1 MGDIPIGVSLSSADV
16 FFERHLFDTEWCG
29 GAPAEGSYA
38 EDPFTAKWGQNWG
51 IPLYRWDV
59 MAQDNFAWWRR
70 RVKYCTKIFS
80 MYRIDHILGFYRIYS
95 FPWKPTENGV
105 FLPLSPDQAAQRTGG
120 RLPGFKPRGDDN
132 AADRNMN
139 LADGDLYLRLL
150 LSAAPGVSVVGED
163 LGCVPDYVR
172 PNMRQ
177 LDIPGFKIPHWEIK
191 ADGTITSGKEYH
203 ECSFAAFGT
212 HDFETIMQTW
222 NDSYAKI
229 ERARKLGLW
238 ENGSPKTP
246 SSPEQENIVRQAED
260 GARLLK
266 WFADFSGMQ
275 PETWLSC
282 WNQEIKTAM
291 YNALFRSRSRY
302 AAILWPALFG
312 INKRLNIPGTTGG
325 TNWRERMP
333 FKAVEACGMPQT
345 AWLRTIIDESG
356 RTPLQGEDAIRALK
370 ESSKRLFPK
379 ITVNNERFLK
389 RMLMWPNGKTL

>member
-1 MGDIPIGVSLSSADV
+1 
-16 FFERHLFDTEWCG
+16 
-29 GAPAEGSYA
+29 
-38 EDPFTAKWGQNWG
+38 
-51 IPLYRWDV
+51 
-59 MAQDNFAWWRR
+59 
-70 RVKYCTKIFS
+70 
-80 MYRIDHILGFYRIYS
+80 
-95 FPWKPTENGV
+95 
-105 FLPLSPDQAAQRTGG
+105 
-120 RLPGFKPRGDDN
+120 
-132 AADRNMN
+132 
-139 LADGDLYLRLL
+139 
-150 LSAAPGVSVVGED
+150 
-163 LGCVPDYVR
+163 
-172 PNMRQ
+172 
-177 LDIPGFKIPHWEIK
+177 
-191 ADGTITSGKEYH
+191 
-203 ECSFAAFGT
+203 
-212 HDFETIMQTW
+212 MQTW

-229 ERARKLGLW
+229 ERAHKLGLW

-246 SSPEQENIVRQAED
+246 SNPEQENIVRQAED

-275 PETWLSC
+275 PETCLSY

-302 AAILWPALFG
+302 AAILWPALFD

-345 AWLRTIIDESG
+345 AWLRTVIDESG

-389 RMLMWPNGKTL
+389 RMLTWPNGKTL

>member
-1 MGDIPIGVSLSSADV
+1 
-16 FFERHLFDTEWCG
+16 
-29 GAPAEGSYA
+29 
-38 EDPFTAKWGQNWG
+38 
-51 IPLYRWDV
+51 
-59 MAQDNFAWWRR
+59 
-70 RVKYCTKIFS
+70 
-80 MYRIDHILGFYRIYS
+80 
-95 FPWKPTENGV
+95 
-105 FLPLSPDQAAQRTGG
+105 
-120 RLPGFKPRGDDN
+120 
-132 AADRNMN
+132 MN
-139 LADGDLYLRLL
+139 LADGDRYRSLL

-275 PETWLSC
+275 PETCLSY

-345 AWLRTIIDESG
+345 AWLRTVIDESG

>member
-1 MGDIPIGVSLSSADV
+1 
-16 FFERHLFDTEWCG
+16 
-29 GAPAEGSYA
+29 
-38 EDPFTAKWGQNWG
+38 
-51 IPLYRWDV
+51 
-59 MAQDNFAWWRR
+59 
-70 RVKYCTKIFS
+70 
-80 MYRIDHILGFYRIYS
+80 
-95 FPWKPTENGV
+95 
-105 FLPLSPDQAAQRTGG
+105 
-120 RLPGFKPRGDDN
+120 
-132 AADRNMN
+132 
-139 LADGDLYLRLL
+139 
-150 LSAAPGVSVVGED
+150 
-163 LGCVPDYVR
+163 
-172 PNMRQ
+172 
-177 LDIPGFKIPHWEIK
+177 
-191 ADGTITSGKEYH
+191 
-203 ECSFAAFGT
+203 
-212 HDFETIMQTW
+212 MQTW

-275 PETWLSC
+275 PETCLSY